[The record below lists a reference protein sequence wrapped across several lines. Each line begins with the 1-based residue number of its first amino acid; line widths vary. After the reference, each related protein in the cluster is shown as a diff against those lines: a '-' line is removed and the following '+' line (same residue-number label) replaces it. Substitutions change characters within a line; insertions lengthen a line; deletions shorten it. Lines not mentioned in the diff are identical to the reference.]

1 MCCLSEASSHFVV
14 FVCVNPDRKPS
25 RKMKR
30 RNKIAD
36 SVIVAVL
43 EHGRTTV
50 RPYFIRFAHEVAHVR
65 HNQSKLCFCTRLIA
79 TFDLRLGICDP
90 RAQPEYC

>member
-30 RNKIAD
+30 RNEK
-36 SVIVAVL
+36 AVVRAL
-43 EHGRTTV
+43 E
-50 RPYFIRFAHEVAHVR
+50 Y
-65 HNQSKLCFCTRLIA
+65 LW
-79 TFDLRLGICDP
+79 LRLGI
-90 RAQPEYC
+90 AK

>member
-30 RNKIAD
+30 RKKFGDA
-36 SVIVAVL
+36 
-43 EHGRTTV
+43 
-50 RPYFIRFAHEVAHVR
+50 VR
-65 HNQSKLCFCTRLIA
+65 HKKSGP
-79 TFDLRLGICDP
+79 FDPSTGSGTELRLRRCNENKKSGPGLGPPLKIF
-90 RAQPEYC
+90 EE

>member
-30 RNKIAD
+30 RPSTSSGTALIMR
-36 SVIVAVL
+36 L
-43 EHGRTTV
+43 FGL
-50 RPYFIRFAHEVAHVR
+50 RPHDFW
-65 HNQSKLCFCTRLIA
+65 
-79 TFDLRLGICDP
+79 LRLGI
-90 RAQPEYC
+90 AK

>member
-30 RNKIAD
+30 RNEE
-36 SVIVAVL
+36 AV
-43 EHGRTTV
+43 V
-50 RPYFIRFAHEVAHVR
+50 RALKY
-65 HNQSKLCFCTRLIA
+65 LW
-79 TFDLRLGICDP
+79 LRLGIVQNWAL
-90 RAQPEYC
+90 RQAQGPNGSNRLRDRIKDK

>member
-30 RNKIAD
+30 LNEE
-36 SVIVAVL
+36 AV
-43 EHGRTTV
+43 V
-50 RPYFIRFAHEVAHVR
+50 RALRQAQGPKGSDKRQAPQQNSHLCSLPAVCQNYSRFLSILSFIFISLHACKKE
-65 HNQSKLCFCTRLIA
+65 L
-79 TFDLRLGICDP
+79 
-90 RAQPEYC
+90 